1 MNLKKLIL
9 SITVLLMAV
18 IISIFLFIPA
28 VFDIS
33 ETGFFN
39 NNSSVCADNLLI
51 ESNWQKWWPEKIT
64 KDSNYVFQNTTF
76 TIIDRSPYKAG
87 IDLVNKNKKSINS
100 TIELVVYKID
110 TTAFEWKCKLSPG
123 NNPISRLESYFL
135 AIEIKKKMDKLMK
148 AYAAYIGDKK
158 NVTSVN

>member
-1 MNLKKLIL
+1 MNLKKLITT
-9 SITVLLMAV
+9 ITILLIVV

-28 VFDIS
+28 VFNIN

-39 NNSSVCADNLLI
+39 NNSSVCANNLLI

-76 TIIDRSPYKAG
+76 TIIDRSPYKAD
-87 IDLVNKNKKSINS
+87 IDLINKNKKSINS
-100 TIELVVYKID
+100 TITLVFYKAD
-110 TTAFEWKCKLSPG
+110 STGFEWKCKLNPG

-135 AIEIKKKMDKLMK
+135 AIEIKKKMEKLMK
-148 AYAAYIGDKK
+148 AYADYVGLK
-158 NVTSVN
+158 

>member
-33 ETGFFN
+33 ETGFLN
-39 NNSSVCADNLLI
+39 NNSSFCADNLLI

-110 TTAFEWKCKLSPG
+110 TTTFEWKCKLSPG

-158 NVTSVN
+158 MSQL

>member
-1 MNLKKLIL
+1 MNLKKLII
-9 SITVLLMAV
+9 SVTVVLVMVLFG
-18 IISIFLFIPA
+18 IFLFIPSIINVSA
-28 VFDIS
+28 VGYLI
-33 ETGFFN
+33 

-76 TIIDRSPYKAG
+76 TIIDHSPYKAG

-135 AIEIKKKMDKLMK
+135 AIEIKKKMDTLMK
-148 AYAAYIGDKK
+148 AYADFVGVK
-158 NVTSVN
+158 NNAPSEK

>member
-9 SITVLLMAV
+9 AITVLLMAV

-33 ETGFFN
+33 ETGFLN

-110 TTAFEWKCKLSPG
+110 TTTFEWKCKLSPG

-158 NVTSVN
+158 MSQL

>member
-1 MNLKKLIL
+1 MNLKKLII
-9 SITVLLMAV
+9 SVTVVLVMVLFG
-18 IISIFLFIPA
+18 IFLFIPSIINVSA
-28 VFDIS
+28 V
-33 ETGFFN
+33 GYLN

-148 AYAAYIGDKK
+148 AYAEYVGVKK
-158 NVTSVN
+158 NITSVN